1 MPSIPGSFRSS
12 RITSGVSSAAL
23 ASASSPS
30 AASPVTSMPSWTSS
44 REDISDRPLPEDV
57 IPGFAKLLSR
67 CYAAA
72 IGGRYLWHEFGD
84 VHLLLP

>member
-1 MPSIPGSFRSS
+1 
-12 RITSGVSSAAL
+12 
-23 ASASSPS
+23 
-30 AASPVTSMPSWTSS
+30 
-44 REDISDRPLPEDV
+44 V